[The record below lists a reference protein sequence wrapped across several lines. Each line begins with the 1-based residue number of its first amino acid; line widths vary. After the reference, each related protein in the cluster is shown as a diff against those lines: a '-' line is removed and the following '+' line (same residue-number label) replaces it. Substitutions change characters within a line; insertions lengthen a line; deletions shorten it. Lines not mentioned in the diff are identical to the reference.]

1 MEHCPLIPDTALKV
15 ALPPGR
21 RWQALVRRAD
31 FLRLT
36 ASGMRRVTPGFILQ
50 AAPRGDHPTPQP
62 RIGFTASRKVG
73 NAVARNRAKR
83 RLRALA
89 DLVMA
94 DLPATLDYVL
104 VARPD
109 VLTRNFAQMAGELH
123 HALKKLTSHP
133 KAAAP

>member
-1 MEHCPLIPDTALKV
+1 MIPDNALKV

-31 FLRLT
+31 FQRLT

-50 AAPRGDHPTPQP
+50 AAPRGDHPTQKL

-109 VLTRNFAQMAGELH
+109 VLVRNFAQMAGELH
-123 HALKKLTSHP
+123 HALKKLTAHP
-133 KAAAP
+133 KALV

>member
-1 MEHCPLIPDTALKV
+1 MIPDNALKI

-50 AAPRGDHPTPQP
+50 AAPRGDHATPQL

-89 DLVMA
+89 DLAMA

-123 HALKKLTSHP
+123 QALKKLTVHP
-133 KAAAP
+133 KAAS

>member
-1 MEHCPLIPDTALKV
+1 MIPDNALKI

-50 AAPRGDHPTPQP
+50 AAPRGDHPTPQL

-73 NAVARNRAKR
+73 NAVKRNRARR
-83 RLRALA
+83 RLKAVAGEILPA
-89 DLVMA
+89 HGMPGFDLVLIA
-94 DLPATLDYVL
+94 RPATVDRPYRDL
-104 VARPD
+104 VQDFTA
-109 VLTRNFAQMAGELH
+109 
-123 HALKKLTSHP
+123 ALKRMRVYAETGGGR
-133 KAAAP
+133 